1 MKQIKDII
9 AFIDDEIDGADEY
22 IKYAVKMKGVDDLAY
37 QTALRL
43 ATQEM
48 EHVDAWHTVAVK
60 AIEAKRA
67 EIKAKGQEVPAYM
80 QEMWDDEHAEYVEK
94 VAKLKYKLETAK
106 K

>member
-1 MKQIKDII
+1 MKEIKDII
-9 AFIDDEIDGADEY
+9 AFIDDEIDGACEY

-43 ATQEM
+43 AATEM
-48 EHVDAWHTVAVK
+48 EHVDAWHAVAVK

-67 EIKAKGQEVPAYM
+67 EMKMRGQQVPAYM
-80 QEMWDDEHAEYVEK
+80 QAMWDDEHAEYLEK

>member
-1 MKQIKDII
+1 MKEIKDII
-9 AFIDDEIDGADEY
+9 AFIDDEIDGADKY

-43 ATQEM
+43 AGIEM
-48 EHVDAWHTVAVK
+48 EHADAWHTVAVK

-67 EIKAKGQEVPAYM
+67 EMKAKGQTVPEYM

-106 K
+106 R